1 MNSNYYIWIEIEAN
15 KRTITDADIFR
26 QTMQKCRNAGIGA
39 VILSVKDTTGFAIY
53 KSKFAPHYSEYDKI
67 FKEKDYLTECLETVH
82 SLGMKC
88 YASVDVFAEG
98 RKENP
103 HPKMPAYQNT
113 SWQTCVYGMN
123 DLNEMVIQPISEKA
137 AIRTEGSIDDFQ
149 ELFVNPANDDVC
161 EYELS
166 LLKEIMTNYEIDG
179 ITLDRVRFVG
189 LGSDFSPVTKRKWE
203 QYIGREH
210 NWPEDIYCFREKDGK
225 QELQYGELF
234 GEFLT
239 FRAGLISSFVERVR
253 RLVDAQQKKIEFWDY
268 TGSWYPL
275 YYQVGANWASTNYKA
290 VEYPWVDEKKYR
302 KTGYAEQL
310 DGLMSGFY
318 YPQVTEQ
325 EAEEANQPAYWY
337 SVEGSGRMA
346 NKVTMNAVPVVGS
359 LFLAQYQDN
368 LDAMTKAVKM
378 CFQTST
384 GCMLFDLSYLVE
396 NDWWRYI
403 SLNN

>member
-15 KRTITDADIFR
+15 KRTITDAGKFR
-26 QTMQKCRNAGIGA
+26 QAMEKCRNAGIGA

-53 KSKFAPHYSEYDKI
+53 ESKIAPHYSEYDGT
-67 FKEKDYLTECLETVH
+67 FEAKDYLVECLETVH
-82 SLGMKC
+82 SLGMKF

-103 HPKMPAYQNT
+103 HPNMPAYRNT
-113 SWQTCVYGMN
+113 AWQTSVYGIN
-123 DLNEMVIQPISEKA
+123 DANEMVIQPISEKA

-149 ELFVNPANDDVC
+149 ELFVNPANDEVC

-166 LLKEIMTNYEIDG
+166 LLKEIMTNYKIDG

-189 LGSDFSPVTKRKWE
+189 LGSDFSPVTKKKWE

-210 NWPEDIYCFREKDGK
+210 NWPEDIYRFREKDGK
-225 QELQYGELF
+225 QEIEYGSLF

-239 FRAGLISSFVERVR
+239 FRAGIISSFIEKVR
-253 RLVDAQQKKIEFWDY
+253 RLVDAQPGKIEFWDY

-275 YYQVGANWASTNYKA
+275 YYQVGANWASRNYDTL
-290 VEYPWVDEKKYR
+290 EYPWVDTEKYR

-318 YPQVTEQ
+318 YSYVTEQ
-325 EAEEANQPAYWY
+325 EAKEADQPAYWY
-337 SVEGSGRMA
+337 SVEGSGRIA
-346 NKVTMNAVPVVGS
+346 SQVTRNAVPVVGS
-359 LFLAQYQDN
+359 LFLAQYRDS
-368 LDAMTKAVKM
+368 LGAMTEAVNM
-378 CFQTST
+378 CFQTSS

-396 NDWWRYI
+396 NDWWRYVSI
-403 SLNN
+403 NN